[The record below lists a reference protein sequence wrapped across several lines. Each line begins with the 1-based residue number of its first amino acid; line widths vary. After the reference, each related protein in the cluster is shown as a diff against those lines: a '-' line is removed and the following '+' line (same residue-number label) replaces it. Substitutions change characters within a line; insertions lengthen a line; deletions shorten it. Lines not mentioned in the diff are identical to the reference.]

1 MKINRHFGLFALLL
15 FLLVTALVLT
25 SFHQPTVLAQQTD
38 AVLILQQEPTPT
50 SVLQAADEI
59 GSTDGILLMGVVI
72 VLIVILPLL
81 FHKQKK

>member
-1 MKINRHFGLFALLL
+1 MKINRHFGLFSLLL

-25 SFHQPTVLAQQTD
+25 SFHQPTVLAQQTT
-38 AVLILQQEPTPT
+38 AALTLQQETTPTP
-50 SVLQAADEI
+50 VLQAADEI

-81 FHKQKK
+81 FHKQEK

>member
-1 MKINRHFGLFALLL
+1 MKINRYFGLLALLI

-38 AVLILQQEPTPT
+38 AALILQQEPTPT

-59 GSTDGILLMGVVI
+59 GSTDGILLMGIVI

-81 FHKQKK
+81 FYKQEK